1 MAASLP
7 AFIFYPAAQPES
19 FQAEQRGYLYRF
31 SGSSSLL
38 CFQ

>member
-19 FQAEQRGYLYRF
+19 FQAEQRGYLSFF
-31 SGSSSLL
+31 SGLSSLL